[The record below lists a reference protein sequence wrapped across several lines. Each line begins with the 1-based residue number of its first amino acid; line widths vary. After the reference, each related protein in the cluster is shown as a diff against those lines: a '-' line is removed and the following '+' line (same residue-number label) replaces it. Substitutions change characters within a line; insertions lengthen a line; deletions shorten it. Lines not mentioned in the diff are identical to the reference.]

1 MNKKVRKAII
11 PAAGLGT
18 RFLPATKA
26 IAKEMLPIVDIPT
39 IQYIIQEAVDSGIE
53 EILIITNSNKHA
65 MENHF
70 DKNYEL
76 EERLKES
83 GKLEQVKMIQ
93 DIADM
98 ANIYYIRQKEPKG
111 LGHAVLC
118 AKSFIGDEPF
128 AVLLGDD
135 VVVNK
140 EGKPALK
147 QLIEQYGKT
156 SASVIGVQTV
166 DKKDVS
172 KYGIVEPS
180 KSHPAKGRLVK
191 LTDMVEK
198 PAVEKA
204 PSQLAVLG
212 RYVLTPEIFEL
223 LETQG
228 KGAGGEIQ
236 LTDAIKRLLDR
247 QAVYAYDFE
256 GKRYDVK
263 RYDVGDKFGFI
274 KATIDFALDRED
286 LHDQVSKHIQDIVNN
301 K

>member
-1 MNKKVRKAII
+1 MKVRKAII

-18 RFLPATKA
+18 RFLPATKV

-118 AKSFIGDEPF
+118 AKSFIGD
-128 AVLLGDD
+128 DM
-135 VVVNK
+135 VVNK

-147 QLIEQYGKT
+147 QLIEQYEKT

-256 GKRYDVK
+256 GKRYDV
-263 RYDVGDKFGFI
+263 GDKFGFI
-274 KATIDFALDRED
+274 KATIDFSLDRED

-301 K
+301 ETKNK